1 MILSTNKGVM
11 FNHGIDLR
19 KTMERNCNSISAD
32 MTEDIPLKIIRT
44 TLVTTLFRHF
54 GSCFVHLTSD
64 GF

>member
-1 MILSTNKGVM
+1 MVPIYVKQWKET
-11 FNHGIDLR
+11 
-19 KTMERNCNSISAD
+19 NSISAD

-54 GSCFVHLTSD
+54 GSCFVHLTSA